1 MHFIFSL
8 SLSYINGTIEV
19 FILKGLN
26 YFHPLVW
33 SILLGTIFTRA
44 ASFMTIPF
52 LALYLHNELNASP
65 LVIGITLGA
74 AQLFATFGGIFGG
87 FLTDKLGRK
96 LVIIFTIFVWSGVFI
111 GFALVQ
117 NVLLFMILSSLNGLC
132 RSFFEPA
139 TQALMID
146 FTEKEKRRRLFSI
159 RYTSINIAGVIG
171 PVLGVWISSLSSAVM
186 PFIITGVMYA
196 SYGFVLIGL
205 LNHFEMRQQLASGRQ
220 TLSQMLK
227 VVGSDTKLLLLLAGG
242 VLISL
247 GYSQYDSTLP
257 QLVNLTVEEG
267 VQLYSILLVINAAIV
282 LLLQLPISIYTEKI
296 SSFKSLSYGMCFFAM
311 GFILFNMASSWTL
324 FIAAMIVFS
333 IGEIFAFPMMNA
345 MIEEIA
351 PDTQKATYLGASQL
365 KNIGG
370 FIGPIFGG
378 WLLTHYSGEIYFVM
392 AVIVLLSLVFYKRAL
407 SMNTVK

>member
-1 MHFIFSL
+1 M
-8 SLSYINGTIEV
+8 
-19 FILKGLN
+19 LKGFS

-33 SILLGTIFTRA
+33 SILFGTIFTRA

-52 LALYLHNELNASP
+52 LALYLHSELNASP
-65 LVIGITLGA
+65 LVIGVTLGA

-87 FLTDKLGRK
+87 YLTDKLGRK
-96 LVIIFTIFVWSGVFI
+96 LVIFFTIFVWSGVFI
-111 GFALVQ
+111 GFAVVQ
-117 NVLLFMILSSLNGLC
+117 NVPLFMILSSLNGLC

-146 FTEKEKRRRLFSI
+146 FTEREKRRRLFSI

-186 PFIITGVMYA
+186 PFIITGAMYA
-196 SYGFVLIGL
+196 VYGLILIGL
-205 LNHFEMRQQLASGRQ
+205 LNHFEMRQQLATERQ
-220 TLSQMLK
+220 TLPQMLK
-227 VVGSDTKLLLLLAGG
+227 VIGMDTKLLLLLAGG
-242 VLISL
+242 ILVSL

-257 QLVNLTVEEG
+257 QLVNLSVEDG
-267 VQLYSILLVINAAIV
+267 VELYSTLLVINASIV
-282 LLLQLPISIYTEKI
+282 LLLQLPISVYAEKI
-296 SSFKSLSYGMCFFAM
+296 STFKSLSLGMCFFAL
-311 GFILFNMASSWTL
+311 GFILFNIASSWTL
-324 FIAAMIVFS
+324 FIIAMIVFT

-378 WLLTHYSGEIYFVM
+378 WLLTHYEGEIYFVM
-392 AVIVLLSLVFYKRAL
+392 AAIILISLVFYKNAL
-407 SMNTVK
+407 SMNKAI

>member
-1 MHFIFSL
+1 M
-8 SLSYINGTIEV
+8 
-19 FILKGLN
+19 LKGLN

-52 LALYLHNELNASP
+52 LALYLHNELHATP
-65 LVIGITLGA
+65 LVIGVTLGA

-87 FLTDKLGRK
+87 YLTDKLGRK

-117 NVLLFMILSSLNGLC
+117 NVLLFIILSSLNGLC

-186 PFIITGVMYA
+186 PFVITGVMYA
-196 SYGFVLIGL
+196 AYGFVLIGL

-220 TLSQMLK
+220 TLPQMLK
-227 VVGSDTKLLLLLAGG
+227 VVGKDTKLLLLLAGG

-257 QLVNLTVEEG
+257 QLVNLSVDEG
-267 VQLYSILLVINAAIV
+267 VKLYSILLVINAAIV
-282 LLLQLPISIYTEKI
+282 LLLQLPISVYTEKI
-296 SSFKSLSYGMCFFAM
+296 SSFKSLSFGMCFFAA
-311 GFILFNMASSWTL
+311 GFILFNMASSWAL
-324 FIAAMIVFS
+324 FIIAMIVFS

-365 KNIGG
+365 KNLGG

-378 WLLTHYSGEIYFVM
+378 WLLTHYIGEIYYVM
-392 AVIVLLSLVFYKRAL
+392 AVIVLLSLVFYKKAL
-407 SMNTVK
+407 SMNKAI

>member
-1 MHFIFSL
+1 MKQ
-8 SLSYINGTIEV
+8 IEV
-19 FILKGLN
+19 FLLKGFN
-26 YFHPLVW
+26 FFHPLVW

-52 LALYLHNELNASP
+52 LALYLHDELHASP

-111 GFALVQ
+111 GFAIVQ
-117 NVLLFMILSSLNGLC
+117 SVVLFAILSSLNGLC

-171 PVLGVWISSLSSAVM
+171 PVLGVWISSLSSAVI

-196 SYGFVLIGL
+196 AYGFVLIGL
-205 LNHFEMRQQLASGRQ
+205 LNHFEMRQQAAERQ
-220 TLSQMLK
+220 TLSQMLR
-227 VVGSDTKLLLLLAGG
+227 VVGTDKKLLLLLAGG

-257 QLVNLTVEEG
+257 QLVNLSVEEG

-282 LLLQLPISIYTEKI
+282 LLLQLPISVYTEKI
-296 SSFKSLSYGMCFFAM
+296 SAYKSLSFGMCFFAS
-311 GFILFNMASSWTL
+311 GFILFNMASSWTM
-324 FIAAMIVFS
+324 FIVAMIVFS

-378 WLLTHYSGEIYFVM
+378 WLLTHYVGEIYFVM
-392 AVIVLLSLVFYKRAL
+392 AGIVLLSLVFYKKAL
-407 SMNTVK
+407 SMNKVA

>member
-1 MHFIFSL
+1 
-8 SLSYINGTIEV
+8 
-19 FILKGLN
+19 LKGLN

-33 SILLGTIFTRA
+33 SILFGTIFTRA

-52 LALYLHNELNASP
+52 LALYLHNELHASP
-65 LVIGITLGA
+65 LVIGVTLGA
-74 AQLFATFGGIFGG
+74 AQLFATFGGLFGG

-96 LVIIFTIFVWSGVFI
+96 LVILFTIFVWSGVFF
-111 GFALVQ
+111 GFAIVQ
-117 NVLLFMILSSLNGLC
+117 SVPLFMILSSLNGLC

-146 FTEKEKRRRLFSI
+146 FTEKDKRRRLFSI

-186 PFIITGVMYA
+186 PFIITGAMYA
-196 SYGFVLIGL
+196 AYGFALIAL
-205 LNHFEMRQQLASGRQ
+205 LNQFEMRQQLAAKRQ
-220 TLSQMLK
+220 TLSAMLK
-227 VVGSDTKLLLLLAGG
+227 VVGTDTKLLLLLAGG
-242 VLISL
+242 MLISL

-257 QLVNLTVEEG
+257 QFVNLTVEDG
-267 VQLYSILLVINAAIV
+267 VQLYSALLVINASIV
-282 LLLQLPISIYTEKI
+282 LLLQLPISVYTEKI
-296 SSFKSLSYGMCFFAM
+296 STFKSLSLGMVFFAF
-311 GFILFNMASSWTL
+311 GFILFNIAASWTL
-324 FIAAMIVFS
+324 FIIAMVVFT

-370 FIGPIFGG
+370 FIGPILGG
-378 WLLTHYSGEIYFVM
+378 WLLTHYAGQIYFVM
-392 AVIVLLSLVFYKRAL
+392 AGIMLLSLVFYKKAL
-407 SMNTVK
+407 SVKTGI

>member
-1 MHFIFSL
+1 M
-8 SLSYINGTIEV
+8 
-19 FILKGLN
+19 KGFN
-26 YFHPLVW
+26 FFHPLVW

-52 LALYLHNELNASP
+52 LALYLHDELHASP

-111 GFALVQ
+111 GFAIVQ
-117 NVLLFMILSSLNGLC
+117 SVVLFAILSSLNGLC

-171 PVLGVWISSLSSAVM
+171 PVLGVWISSLSSAVI

-196 SYGFVLIGL
+196 AYGFVLIGL
-205 LNHFEMRQQLASGRQ
+205 LNHFEMRQQAAERQ
-220 TLSQMLK
+220 TLSQMLR
-227 VVGSDTKLLLLLAGG
+227 VVGTDKKLLLLLAGG

-257 QLVNLTVEEG
+257 QLVNLSVEEG

-282 LLLQLPISIYTEKI
+282 LLLQLPISVYTEKI
-296 SSFKSLSYGMCFFAM
+296 SAYKSLSFGMCFFAS
-311 GFILFNMASSWTL
+311 GFILFNMASSWTM
-324 FIAAMIVFS
+324 FIVAMIVFS

-378 WLLTHYSGEIYFVM
+378 WLLTHYVGEIYFVM
-392 AVIVLLSLVFYKRAL
+392 AGIVLLSLVFYKKAL
-407 SMNTVK
+407 SMNKVA

>member
-1 MHFIFSL
+1 MKQ
-8 SLSYINGTIEV
+8 IEV
-19 FILKGLN
+19 FMLKGLS

-33 SILLGTIFTRA
+33 SILFGTIFTRA

-52 LALYLHNELNASP
+52 LALYLHSELNASP

-87 FLTDKLGRK
+87 FLTDKVGRK
-96 LVIIFTIFVWSGVFI
+96 LVIFFTIFVWSGVFF
-111 GFALVQ
+111 GFAIVQ
-117 NVLLFMILSSLNGLC
+117 SVPLFMVLSSLNGLC

-186 PFIITGVMYA
+186 PFIITGAMYA
-196 SYGFVLIGL
+196 VYGFILIGL
-205 LNHFEMRQQLASGRQ
+205 LNRFEMRQQLAAERK
-220 TLSQMLK
+220 TLAQMLK
-227 VVGSDTKLLLLLAGG
+227 VVGKDTKLLLLLAAGML
-242 VLISL
+242 VTL

-257 QLVNLTVEEG
+257 QLVNLSVEDG
-267 VQLYSILLVINAAIV
+267 VELYSMLLVINAAIV
-282 LLLQLPISIYTEKI
+282 LLLQLPISVYTEKI
-296 SSFKSLSYGMCFFAM
+296 STFKSLSLGMCFFSS
-311 GFILFNMASSWTL
+311 GFILFNIASSWTL
-324 FIAAMIVFS
+324 FIIAMIVFTV
-333 IGEIFAFPMMNA
+333 GEIFAFPMMNA

-378 WLLTHYSGEIYFVM
+378 WLLTHYAGEIYYVM
-392 AVIVLLSLVFYKRAL
+392 AGITLLSLVFYKYAL
-407 SMNTVK
+407 AVKKAV

>member
-1 MHFIFSL
+1 MEQ
-8 SLSYINGTIEV
+8 IEV
-19 FILKGLN
+19 FNLKVFN

-65 LVIGITLGA
+65 VLIGVTLGA

-96 LVIIFTIFVWSGVFI
+96 LVIIVTIFVWSGVFI
-111 GFALVQ
+111 GFAIVQ
-117 NVLLFMILSSLNGLC
+117 SVILIAVLSSLNGLC

-171 PVLGVWISSLSSAVM
+171 PVLGVWISSLSDAVM
-186 PFIITGVMYA
+186 PFIITGIMYA
-196 SYGFVLIGL
+196 AYGFVLIVL
-205 LNHFEMRQQLASGRQ
+205 LNHFEMRQQIAAERQ
-220 TLSQMLK
+220 TLPQMLR
-227 VVGSDTKLLLLLAGG
+227 VVGTDTKLLLLLAGG

-257 QLVNLTVEEG
+257 QLVNLSVEEG
-267 VQLYSILLVINAAIV
+267 VQLYSVLLVVNAAIV
-282 LLLQLPISIYTEKI
+282 LLLQLPISVYTEKI
-296 SSFKSLSYGMCFFAM
+296 SAFKSLSFGMCFFAS
-311 GFILFNMASSWTL
+311 GFILFNISSSWTL
-324 FIAAMIVFS
+324 FIVAMIVFS

-378 WLLTHYSGEIYFVM
+378 WLLTHFVGEVYFVM
-392 AVIVLLSLVFYKRAL
+392 AVIVLLSLVFYKKAL
-407 SMNTVK
+407 ALNKVA

>member
-1 MHFIFSL
+1 MEHK
-8 SLSYINGTIEV
+8 EV
-19 FILKGLN
+19 FILKGLS

-33 SILLGTIFTRA
+33 SILFGTIFTRA

-65 LVIGITLGA
+65 LVIGVTLGA

-96 LVIIFTIFVWSGVFI
+96 LVILFTIFVWSGVFL
-111 GFALVQ
+111 GFAMVQ
-117 NVLLFMILSSLNGLC
+117 SVWLFMLLSSVNGLC

-171 PVLGVWISSLSSAVM
+171 PVLGVWISSLSSAVI
-186 PFIITGVMYA
+186 PFIVTGAMYA
-196 SYGFVLIGL
+196 VYGFILIGL
-205 LNHFEMRQQLASGRQ
+205 LNHFEMRQQLAAERQ
-220 TLSQMLK
+220 TLTQMFK
-227 VVGSDTKLLLLLAGG
+227 VIGRDTKLLLLLAGG
-242 VLISL
+242 VLVGL

-257 QLVNLTVEEG
+257 QLVNLSVEDG
-267 VQLYSILLVINAAIV
+267 VELYSTLLVINASIV
-282 LLLQLPISIYTEKI
+282 LLLQLPISVYTEKI
-296 SSFKSLSYGMCFFAM
+296 STFKSLSLGMCFFAF
-311 GFILFNMASSWTL
+311 GFILFNISSSWTL
-324 FIAAMIVFS
+324 FIVAMIIFTV
-333 IGEIFAFPMMNA
+333 GEIFAFPMMNA

-378 WLLTHYSGEIYFVM
+378 WLLTHFVGEIYFVM
-392 AVIVLLSLVFYKRAL
+392 AAIVLISLVFYKNAL
-407 SMNTVK
+407 SMKKAV

>member
-1 MHFIFSL
+1 M
-8 SLSYINGTIEV
+8 
-19 FILKGLN
+19 KGLN

-52 LALYLHNELNASP
+52 LALYLHNELHATP
-65 LVIGITLGA
+65 LVIGVTLGA

-87 FLTDKLGRK
+87 YLTDKLGRK

-117 NVLLFMILSSLNGLC
+117 NVLLFIILSSLNGLC

-186 PFIITGVMYA
+186 PFVITGVMYA
-196 SYGFVLIGL
+196 AYGFVLIGL

-220 TLSQMLK
+220 TLPQMLK
-227 VVGSDTKLLLLLAGG
+227 VVGKDTKLLLLLAGG

-257 QLVNLTVEEG
+257 QLVNLSVDEG
-267 VQLYSILLVINAAIV
+267 VKLYSILLVINAAIV
-282 LLLQLPISIYTEKI
+282 LLLQLPISVYTEKI
-296 SSFKSLSYGMCFFAM
+296 SSFKSLSFGMCFFAA
-311 GFILFNMASSWTL
+311 GFILFNMASSWAL
-324 FIAAMIVFS
+324 FIIAMIVFS

-365 KNIGG
+365 KNLGG

-378 WLLTHYSGEIYFVM
+378 WLLTHYIGEIYYVM
-392 AVIVLLSLVFYKRAL
+392 AVIVLLSLVFYKKAL
-407 SMNTVK
+407 SMNKAI